1 MWWKLKNYAVVI
13 CLFVF
18 LFVVIGN
25 GLHLTP
31 IASFTAA
38 VSGTP
43 LAVFA
48 FNRWHKAQGH
58 GEDGR
63 AASGITREREGR

>member
-1 MWWKLKNYAVVI
+1 MWWKLKNYALVI

-31 IASFTAA
+31 AGSLIAAM
-38 VSGTP
+38 SGTP
-43 LAVFA
+43 LVIFA
-48 FNRWHKAQGH
+48 FSCWHDAQCG
-58 GEDGR
+58 GENAPAPSR
-63 AASGITREREGR
+63 VTREREQ